1 MAEIKSA
8 DADADEPRASRIE
21 RHTRDFVLESLH
33 RGLSHMEFEEFA
45 TDLLRALGYQA
56 RVTSYTQDAAWT

>member
-1 MAEIKSA
+1 VAEIKSA